1 MFLCYNLSMKV
12 LIETY
17 KLPYQPTLTE
27 LVRKGKKKKNVLTN
41 MLQPKINPRQQMES
55 HYSLPTTNRF
65 VFEAVL
71 G

>member
-27 LVRKGKKKKNVLTN
+27 LVRKGKKKK
-41 MLQPKINPRQQMES
+41 MS
-55 HYSLPTTNRF
+55 
-65 VFEAVL
+65 
-71 G
+71 